1 MSMELT
7 PKLRL
12 SVMTNY
18 RRETLDSTNVYEL
31 WDKYQLTAFNQYET
45 DAKTEGENLYL
56 CGR

>member
-1 MSMELT
+1 MAFLILNPLKCNLPVIITWALPLAMSMELT

-31 WDKYQLTAFNQYET
+31 M
-45 DAKTEGENLYL
+45 G
-56 CGR
+56 